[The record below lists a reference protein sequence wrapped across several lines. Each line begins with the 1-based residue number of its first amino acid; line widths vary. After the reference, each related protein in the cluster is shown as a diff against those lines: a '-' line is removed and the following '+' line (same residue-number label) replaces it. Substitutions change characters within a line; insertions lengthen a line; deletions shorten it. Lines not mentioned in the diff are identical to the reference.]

1 MSDKRNKITQ
11 RTLIFFSISNIL
23 QWEDKEQIKTV
34 GALQKGCLWKFRKI
48 DRKIPFPKS
57 LFNKVRGWKS
67 LIALKAD
74 TGTGVFL
81 SILRN
86 F

>member
-34 GALQKGCLWKFRKI
+34 GALQKGCL
-48 DRKIPFPKS
+48 
-57 LFNKVRGWKS
+57 
-67 LIALKAD
+67 
-74 TGTGVFL
+74 
-81 SILRN
+81 
-86 F
+86 